1 MPTLTQGQTASI
13 QITEGETVTITPSGQ
28 AQFSTR
34 GVSGAPLQAPGVIN
48 AATTLGPYTEAGAIN
63 IAALSGGLTYTGP
76 DFSNSVNAII
86 SGGGNLTNRR
96 TLMSRCITGRSNAVA
111 VSSTVFTGSGLV
123 TGLTQHQRHALAT
136 HFDSVRIGIPNMHT
150 ATVAGVKVIF
160 GVSSS
165 LGTYSAAPAANSSTG
180 TTSASPAPTETVSS
194 SGGVWR
200 SATFA
205 GQSSGTLAAAV
216 DATNNYP
223 SYTWTDWCQVASV
236 DRSDGGTY
244 PILDLRIFIPVAGAQ
259 ISIGYTG
266 ASNTAYAIFGRDDLF
281 TGGRVCRSWNQD
293 VDGVTTP
300 ASFTTATT
308 TPTVIPIIL
317 QFTSRTTG
325 RTLMVVADSIGDAS
339 TGPTYLL
346 NGFALKAA
354 LASNVP
360 TEVCAQGFGG
370 ATSIQSTNRAFGVID
385 EVRPSH
391 ILATAASV
399 NNFGTTLG
407 QRVVNEAMGTIG
419 VLASLAQRWSSR
431 LGIYGFLPV
440 TDAAK
445 GYGSTDSFRQSA
457 NALVPTRAAAYGAT
471 HINLVSA
478 LEGQTTN
485 SHIELATALDSG
497 DGVHPN
503 DTAHTNCATL
513 VGAWLAS
520 AA

>member
-1 MPTLTQGQTASI
+1 MADAIAPNVQAGLATLTATGWDVIEPNEGGKFGSVGVLTAS
-13 QITEGETVTITPSGQ
+13 QITAVQ
-28 AQFSTR
+28 AL
-34 GVSGAPLQAPGVIN
+34 V
-48 AATTLGPYTEAGAIN
+48 
-63 IAALSGGLTYTGP
+63 
-76 DFSNSVNAII
+76 
-86 SGGGNLTNRR
+86 SGGGNLGTRR
-96 TLMSRCITGRSNAVA
+96 TLMSRCLTGRSHAVA
-111 VSSTVFTGSGLV
+111 MASTVFTGTGLAV
-123 TGLTQHQRHALAT
+123 GLTQHQRHALAT

-150 ATVAGVKVIF
+150 ATVAGVKVAF

-165 LGTYSAAPAANSSTG
+165 LGTYSAAPAANSSSG
-180 TTSASPAPTETVSS
+180 TSSASPAPTETVSS
-194 SGGVWR
+194 ALGVWR
-200 SATFA
+200 AATFG

-244 PILDLRIFIPVAGAQ
+244 PVLDLRIFIPVAGAQ
-259 ISIGYTG
+259 VSLGYTG
-266 ASNTAYAIFGRDDLF
+266 ASDTAYAIFGRDDLF

-300 ASFTTATT
+300 ANFTTATT
-308 TPTVIPIIL
+308 TPTLIPIIL

-325 RTLMVVADSIGDAS
+325 RTLMVIADSIGEAS

-354 LASNVP
+354 LASSVP

-370 ATSIQSTNRAFGVID
+370 ATSIQATNRAFGVID

-391 ILATAASV
+391 ILGTAASV

-407 QRVVNEAMGTIG
+407 QRVVNESAGTIG
-419 VLASLAQRWSSR
+419 TLASLAQRWSSR

-445 GYGSTDSFRQSA
+445 AYGATDSFRQTA
-457 NALVPTRAAAYGAT
+457 NALVPTRATAYAAT
-471 HINLVSA
+471 HVDLVTV
-478 LEGQTTN
+478 LQGQTVN

-503 DTAHTNCATL
+503 DAAHTACGTL
-513 VGAWLAS
+513 VGAWLA
-520 AA
+520 AAA